1 MRFVTTVVAVA
12 SMLGGGTALADNEPR
27 LEVRFCPAGQLRPY
41 PAESRRNIQSL
52 VLQNVAI
59 LNRGTATAEVSEV
72 DFELTQGEE
81 ATDIRRIRGAELQR
95 LAVSGPKVQASGLLQ
110 LIPFQFCGTELIPE
124 GVVLAG
130 PVLQPNQAM
139 LFTYQPFL
147 YKGQRDA
154 LRLRVHAR
162 SGELVAEADA
172 VLPIR
177 SGVAKTSFVFPVT
190 GTWFVAVGPTLHTGH
205 RWGLAEE
212 FGFDLAQLGAGT
224 SSHRGAGGHFSD
236 YYAYGKPVRA
246 AAAGRVRAVVNDV
259 AEDPKTLRR
268 AGESDETY
276 GQRVQ
281 QLQMELLAKGGAAA
295 AGNYVLIGHG
305 SAEYSLYA
313 HLQPGSVAVK
323 AGDMVESGQLLGR
336 VGSSGNS
343 TEPHLHFQV
352 CDQPEPL
359 SCAGIPVDF
368 QGIAL
373 PYADYLRPLQS
384 GDIVVAQ

>member
-212 FGFDLAQLGAGT
+212 FGFDLA
-224 SSHRGAGGHFSD
+224 
-236 YYAYGKPVRA
+236 
-246 AAAGRVRAVVNDV
+246 
-259 AEDPKTLRR
+259 
-268 AGESDETY
+268 
-276 GQRVQ
+276 
-281 QLQMELLAKGGAAA
+281 
-295 AGNYVLIGHG
+295 
-305 SAEYSLYA
+305 
-313 HLQPGSVAVK
+313 
-323 AGDMVESGQLLGR
+323 
-336 VGSSGNS
+336 
-343 TEPHLHFQV
+343 
-352 CDQPEPL
+352 
-359 SCAGIPVDF
+359 
-368 QGIAL
+368 
-373 PYADYLRPLQS
+373 
-384 GDIVVAQ
+384 